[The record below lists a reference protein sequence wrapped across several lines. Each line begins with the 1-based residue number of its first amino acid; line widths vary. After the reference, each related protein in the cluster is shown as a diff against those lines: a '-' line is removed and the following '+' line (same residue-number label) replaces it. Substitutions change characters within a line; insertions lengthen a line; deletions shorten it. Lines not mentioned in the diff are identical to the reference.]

1 MTVILP
7 CGLFLLFL
15 YNIFLP
21 QAEFNY
27 FLKEI
32 VLVMRNCCITMSEIE
47 LVFRRAQ
54 FRCSGSLYSN
64 TFAWIEISL
73 WRSKRYHE
81 RSMVKFVSTRVS
93 NTSYMR
99 VHYWTSVS
107 LRRLYFDQFP
117 SPYFKDWDEGFVSN
131 GSKDVLHDKKNI
143 FMHHGITKWVY
154 DLCFVLFCF
163 HLGRICDV
171 CFSQKGWKSFYS

>member
-47 LVFRRAQ
+47 LFSGELSFGAVNLC
-54 FRCSGSLYSN
+54 FRCSYLKIVFHSN
-64 TFAWIEISL
+64 LQSVLLNKKDDTCPPVDTNL
-73 WRSKRYHE
+73 
-81 RSMVKFVSTRVS
+81 
-93 NTSYMR
+93 
-99 VHYWTSVS
+99 SVS
-107 LRRLYFDQFP
+107 IELSL
-117 SPYFKDWDEGFVSN
+117 
-131 GSKDVLHDKKNI
+131 
-143 FMHHGITKWVY
+143 
-154 DLCFVLFCF
+154 
-163 HLGRICDV
+163 
-171 CFSQKGWKSFYS
+171 